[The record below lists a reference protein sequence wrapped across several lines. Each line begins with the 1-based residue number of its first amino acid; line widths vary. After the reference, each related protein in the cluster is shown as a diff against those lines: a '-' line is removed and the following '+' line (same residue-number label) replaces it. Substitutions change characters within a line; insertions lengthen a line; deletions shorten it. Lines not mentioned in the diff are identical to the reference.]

1 MQDAVHPQHPIL
13 TLSLNPLKN
22 ALQDTAEKNLQLL
35 VRLSAPQTQN
45 LKRTPLS
52 LAIVIDRSGSMGT
65 DNMMAALDCT
75 RDLVNRLHDEDEVS
89 VVSYDTQ
96 VEVEMELMSAREAKH
111 HIVSS
116 LAHIHARGGTDLHS
130 GWLKGVE
137 MLAHRSNGNRMCR
150 VVLLSD
156 GQANNGETNVD
167 TISSQVARMAAA
179 GITTSTVGIGVGFNE
194 MLMTS
199 MAIAGQ
205 GTAMYG
211 DSAQDLAEPFDAE
224 IGLLSGLAWREVTL
238 SINSK
243 THKWNMHNDYARIRG
258 SISPTWRMP
267 SIAANSEAWMAL
279 SVPMDSAIRA
289 QERHPKGYAL
299 ELTIKAKDDNGIE
312 HTFHAYLPRLPVL
325 TASEY
330 NALPTDEMVYRR
342 FTEVESADLQR
353 AARKAVQRRDWAQV
367 QEMLDDIE
375 RRAFDNPWL
384 QSTVQMLKVLLSNR
398 DHGRMEKELM
408 YASYSMKSRLSEID
422 EMSFNSNS
430 EEVSKAA
437 FLRRK
442 SYQGRRSTP

>member
-116 LAHIHARGGTDLHS
+116 LAHIHARGSTDLHS

-137 MLAHRSNGNRMCR
+137 MLAHRSNNNRMCR

-156 GQANNGETNVD
+156 GQANHGETNVD

-243 THKWNMHNDYARIRG
+243 TRKWNMHNDYARIRG

-279 SVPMDSAIRA
+279 SVPMDSAVRA

>member
-150 VVLLSD
+150 VVLVSD

-243 THKWNMHNDYARIRG
+243 THKWTMHNDYARIRG
-258 SISPTWRMP
+258 SISPTWRLP

-279 SVPMDSAIRA
+279 SVPMDSAVRA

-325 TASEY
+325 IASEY
-330 NALPTDEMVYRR
+330 NALLIDEMVYRR

>member
-156 GQANNGETNVD
+156 GQANHGETNVD

-243 THKWNMHNDYARIRG
+243 TRKWNMHNDYARIRG

-267 SIAANSEAWMAL
+267 SIATNSEAWMAL
-279 SVPMDSAIRA
+279 SVPMDSAVRA

-422 EMSFNSNS
+422 EMSFNNNS

>member
-156 GQANNGETNVD
+156 GQANHGETNVD

-224 IGLLSGLAWREVTL
+224 IGFLSGLAWREVTL

-279 SVPMDSAIRA
+279 SVPMDSAVRA

-330 NALPTDEMVYRR
+330 IALPTDEMVYRR

>member
-52 LAIVIDRSGSMGT
+52 LAIIIDRSGSMGT

-116 LAHIHARGGTDLHS
+116 LAHIHARGSTDLHS

-137 MLAHRSNGNRMCR
+137 MLAHRSNNNRMCR

-156 GQANNGETNVD
+156 GQANHGETNVD

-243 THKWNMHNDYARIRG
+243 TRKWNMHNDYARIRG

-267 SIAANSEAWMAL
+267 SIATNSEAWMAL

>member
-35 VRLSAPQTQN
+35 VRLCAPQTQN

-156 GQANNGETNVD
+156 GQANHGETNVD

-224 IGLLSGLAWREVTL
+224 IGFLSGLAWREVTL

-279 SVPMDSAIRA
+279 SAPMDSAVRA

>member
-52 LAIVIDRSGSMGT
+52 LAIIIDRSGSMGT

-116 LAHIHARGGTDLHS
+116 LAHIHARGSTDLHS

-156 GQANNGETNVD
+156 GQANHGETNVD

-243 THKWNMHNDYARIRG
+243 TRKWNMHNDYARIRG

-267 SIAANSEAWMAL
+267 SIATNSEAWMAL
-279 SVPMDSAIRA
+279 SVPMDSAVRA

-330 NALPTDEMVYRR
+330 IALPTDEMVYRR

-442 SYQGRRSTP
+442 SYQGRRSAP

>member
-1 MQDAVHPQHPIL
+1 MQEAVHPQHPIL

-22 ALQDTAEKNLQLL
+22 ALQDTAEKKLQLL

-156 GQANNGETNVD
+156 GQANHGETNVD
-167 TISSQVARMAAA
+167 TISSQVARMAVA

-243 THKWNMHNDYARIRG
+243 THKWNMHNDYARIHG

-279 SVPMDSAIRA
+279 SVPMDSAVRA

>member
-156 GQANNGETNVD
+156 GQANHGETNVD

-279 SVPMDSAIRA
+279 SVPMDSAVRA

-408 YASYSMKSRLSEID
+408 YASYSMKSRLWEIY
-422 EMSFNSNS
+422 EMSFKSNT

>member
-243 THKWNMHNDYARIRG
+243 THKWTMHNDYARIRG
-258 SISPTWRMP
+258 SISPTWRLP

-279 SVPMDSAIRA
+279 SVPMDSAVRA

-342 FTEVESADLQR
+342 FTEVDSADLQR

>member
-279 SVPMDSAIRA
+279 SVPMDSAVRA

>member
-1 MQDAVHPQHPIL
+1 MQDAVNPQHPIL
-13 TLSLNPLKN
+13 TLTLNPLKN

-45 LKRTPLS
+45 IKRTPLS

-156 GQANNGETNVD
+156 GQANHGETNVD

-279 SVPMDSAIRA
+279 SVPMDSAVRA

-312 HTFHAYLPRLPVL
+312 HTFHAYLPRLPLL

>member
-96 VEVEMELMSAREAKH
+96 VEVEMALMSAREAKQY
-111 HIVSS
+111 IVSS

-156 GQANNGETNVD
+156 GQANHGETNVD

-279 SVPMDSAIRA
+279 SVPMDSAVRA

-330 NALPTDEMVYRR
+330 IALPTDEMVYRR

>member
-156 GQANNGETNVD
+156 GQANHGETNVD

-243 THKWNMHNDYARIRG
+243 TRKWNMHNDYARIRG

-279 SVPMDSAIRA
+279 SVPMDSAVRA

-342 FTEVESADLQR
+342 FTEVDSADLQR

>member
-65 DNMMAALDCT
+65 DNMVAALDCT

-116 LAHIHARGGTDLHS
+116 LAHIHARGSTDLHS

-156 GQANNGETNVD
+156 GQANHGETNVD

-243 THKWNMHNDYARIRG
+243 TRKWNMHNDYARIRG

-279 SVPMDSAIRA
+279 SVPMDSAVRA

-325 TASEY
+325 LASEY
-330 NALPTDEMVYRR
+330 NALLIDEMVYRR

>member
-156 GQANNGETNVD
+156 GQANHGETNVD

-224 IGLLSGLAWREVTL
+224 IGFLSGLAWREVTL

-279 SVPMDSAIRA
+279 SAPMDSAVRA

-299 ELTIKAKDDNGIE
+299 ELTIQAKDDNGIE

-330 NALPTDEMVYRR
+330 IALPTDEMVYRR

>member
-156 GQANNGETNVD
+156 GQANHGETNVD

-243 THKWNMHNDYARIRG
+243 THKWTMHNDYARIRG
-258 SISPTWRMP
+258 SISPTWRLP

-353 AARKAVQRRDWAQV
+353 AARKAVQCRDWAQV

>member
-96 VEVEMELMSAREAKH
+96 VEVEMELMSAREAKR

-150 VVLLSD
+150 VMLLSD

-279 SVPMDSAIRA
+279 SVPMDSAVRA

-325 TASEY
+325 AASEY

>member
-1 MQDAVHPQHPIL
+1 MQDIVNPKHPIL

-22 ALQDTAEKNLQLL
+22 ALQNTSEKKLQLL
-35 VRLSAPQTQN
+35 IRLSAPQTET

-52 LAIVIDRSGSMGT
+52 LAIVIDRSGSMG
-65 DNMMAALDCT
+65 DENMVAALDST
-75 RDLVNRLHDEDEVS
+75 IDLVNRLHDEDEVS
-89 VVSYDTQ
+89 VVSYDTRVA
-96 VEVEMELMSAREAKH
+96 VELELMSAKEAKEQ
-111 HIVSS
+111 IVSRM
-116 LAHIHARGGTDLHS
+116 AQIHSRGSTDLHA

-137 MLAHRSNGNRMCR
+137 MLAHRTNGNRMCR
-150 VVLLSD
+150 VILLSD
-156 GQANNGETNVD
+156 GQANHGEQNVD
-167 TISSQVARMAAA
+167 TICSQVARMAAA

-194 MLMTS
+194 MLMTA

-243 THKWNMHNDYARIRG
+243 THKWTMHNDYARIRG

-279 SVPMDSAIRA
+279 SVPMDSAVRA

-299 ELTIKAKDDNGIE
+299 ELTIKAKDANGVE

-325 TASEY
+325 PGSEY
-330 NALPTDEMVYRR
+330 KALPNDEMVYRR

-353 AARKAVQRRDWAQV
+353 AAREAVRRRDWDQV
-367 QEMLDDIE
+367 QDMFDDIE

-384 QSTVQMLKVLLSNR
+384 QSTVQMLKVLLANR
-398 DHGRMEKELM
+398 DHDRMEKELT

-422 EMSFNSNS
+422 EMSFNSNM
-430 EEVSKAA
+430 EEVSKSA

-442 SYQGRRSTP
+442 SYQGRRSSP

>member
-96 VEVEMELMSAREAKH
+96 VEVEMELMSAREAKQY
-111 HIVSS
+111 IVSS

-150 VVLLSD
+150 VMLLSD

-279 SVPMDSAIRA
+279 SVPMDSAVRA

-325 TASEY
+325 AASEY

>member
-52 LAIVIDRSGSMGT
+52 LAIIIDRSGSMGT

-116 LAHIHARGGTDLHS
+116 LAHIHARGSTDLHS

-156 GQANNGETNVD
+156 GQANHGETNVD

-243 THKWNMHNDYARIRG
+243 TRKWNMHNDYARIRG

-267 SIAANSEAWMAL
+267 SIATNSEAWMAL

>member
-35 VRLSAPQTQN
+35 VRLSAPQKQN

-156 GQANNGETNVD
+156 GQANHGETNVD
-167 TISSQVARMAAA
+167 TISSQVARMAVA

-279 SVPMDSAIRA
+279 SVPMDSAVRA

>member
-156 GQANNGETNVD
+156 GQANHGETNVD

-279 SVPMDSAIRA
+279 SVPMDSAVRA

-299 ELTIKAKDDNGIE
+299 ELTIQAKDDNGIE

-330 NALPTDEMVYRR
+330 IALPTDEMVYRR

>member
-130 GWLKGVE
+130 GWLKGIE
-137 MLAHRSNGNRMCR
+137 MLAHRSNGNHMCR

-167 TISSQVARMAAA
+167 TISSQVTRMAAA

-243 THKWNMHNDYARIRG
+243 THKWTMHNDYARIRG

-279 SVPMDSAIRA
+279 SVPMDSAVRA

-299 ELTIKAKDDNGIE
+299 ELIIKAKDDNGIE

-367 QEMLDDIE
+367 QDMLDDIE

>member
-156 GQANNGETNVD
+156 GQANHGETNVD

-224 IGLLSGLAWREVTL
+224 IGFLSGLAWREVTL

-279 SVPMDSAIRA
+279 SVPMDSAVRA

-299 ELTIKAKDDNGIE
+299 ELTIQAKDDNGIE

-325 TASEY
+325 TASEF
-330 NALPTDEMVYRR
+330 NALPSDEMVYRR

>member
-156 GQANNGETNVD
+156 GQANHGETNVD

-199 MAIAGQ
+199 LAIAGQ

-279 SVPMDSAIRA
+279 SVPMDSAVRA

>member
-156 GQANNGETNVD
+156 GQANHGETNVD

-211 DSAQDLAEPFDAE
+211 DSAQDLDEPFDAE

-279 SVPMDSAIRA
+279 SVPMDSAVRS

>member
-111 HIVSS
+111 HIVLS

-156 GQANNGETNVD
+156 GQANHGETNVD

-279 SVPMDSAIRA
+279 SAPMDSAVRA

>member
-65 DNMMAALDCT
+65 DNMVAALDCT

-96 VEVEMELMSAREAKH
+96 VEVEMALMSAREAKQY
-111 HIVSS
+111 IVSS

-279 SVPMDSAIRA
+279 SVPMDSAVRA

-330 NALPTDEMVYRR
+330 IALPTDEMVYRR

>member
-22 ALQDTAEKNLQLL
+22 ALQDSAEKNLQLL

-65 DNMMAALDCT
+65 ANMMAALDCT

-156 GQANNGETNVD
+156 GQANHGETNVD

-279 SVPMDSAIRA
+279 SVPMDSAVRA

>member
-156 GQANNGETNVD
+156 GQANHGETNVD
-167 TISSQVARMAAA
+167 TISSQVARMAVA

-279 SVPMDSAIRA
+279 SVPMDSAVRA

>member
-1 MQDAVHPQHPIL
+1 
-13 TLSLNPLKN
+13 
-22 ALQDTAEKNLQLL
+22 
-35 VRLSAPQTQN
+35 
-45 LKRTPLS
+45 
-52 LAIVIDRSGSMGT
+52 
-65 DNMMAALDCT
+65 
-75 RDLVNRLHDEDEVS
+75 
-89 VVSYDTQ
+89 
-96 VEVEMELMSAREAKH
+96 MELMSAREAKH

-156 GQANNGETNVD
+156 GQANHGETNVD
-167 TISSQVARMAAA
+167 TISSQVARMAVA

-279 SVPMDSAIRA
+279 SVPMDSAVRA

>member
-156 GQANNGETNVD
+156 GQANHGETNVD

-243 THKWNMHNDYARIRG
+243 TRKWNMHNDYARIRG

-279 SVPMDSAIRA
+279 SVPMDSAVRT

>member
-156 GQANNGETNVD
+156 GQANHGETNVD

-279 SVPMDSAIRA
+279 SAPMDSAVRA

-330 NALPTDEMVYRR
+330 IALPTDEMVYRR

>member
-65 DNMMAALDCT
+65 DNMVAALDCT

-96 VEVEMELMSAREAKH
+96 VEVEMELMSAREAKQY
-111 HIVSS
+111 IVSS

-243 THKWNMHNDYARIRG
+243 THKWTMHNDYARIRG

-279 SVPMDSAIRA
+279 SVPMDSAVRA

-367 QEMLDDIE
+367 QEMLNDIE

>member
-156 GQANNGETNVD
+156 GQANHGETNVD

-224 IGLLSGLAWREVTL
+224 IGFLSGLAWREVTL

-279 SVPMDSAIRA
+279 SVPMDSAVRA

>member
-116 LAHIHARGGTDLHS
+116 LAHIHARGSTDLHS

-156 GQANNGETNVD
+156 GQANHGETNVD

-243 THKWNMHNDYARIRG
+243 THKWNMHNDYSSIRG

-279 SVPMDSAIRA
+279 SVPMDSAVRA

>member
-22 ALQDTAEKNLQLL
+22 ALQDSAEKNLQLL

-156 GQANNGETNVD
+156 GQANHGETNVD

-279 SVPMDSAIRA
+279 SVPMDSAVRA

>member
-1 MQDAVHPQHPIL
+1 MQDAVHPHHPIL

-156 GQANNGETNVD
+156 GQANHGETNVD
-167 TISSQVARMAAA
+167 TISSQVARMAVA

-279 SVPMDSAIRA
+279 SVPMDSAVRA

>member
-156 GQANNGETNVD
+156 GQANHGETNVD

-211 DSAQDLAEPFDAE
+211 DCAQDLAEPFDAE

-279 SVPMDSAIRA
+279 SVPMDSAVRA